1 MSTGLNK
8 CMWLVLGEGTP
19 SGASSGTSM
28 LVVASATVGSAA
40 GAIAW
45 PSPTS
50 GGSDGGG
57 GGARGGDGGAAGDA
71 GVERGVDD

>member
-8 CMWLVLGEGTP
+8 CMWLVLGEGAP
-19 SGASSGTSM
+19 SGASM

-40 GAIAW
+40 GAIAC